1 MHRTFP
7 ILEGTMRKLS
17 DVILDQR
24 PLVMNE
30 TDTVME
36 ACKRMRD
43 SQAGSVL
50 VTGDTGRLA
59 GVFTGRD
66 AVCRVLAE
74 GRDAASTPLSE
85 VMTRNPS
92 TMSPEQTAIDALR
105 LMWDGGFRHIP
116 LVKNGK
122 ILGMVSRGDFKGV
135 EFTVTRK
142 SAISGSTC
150 ADVAFTPCR
159 KANHS
164 GPPDASAPARRTPW
178 PSPTPGRPEAGS
190 RGTLQ

>member
-74 GRDAASTPLSE
+74 GRDPASTPLSE

-135 EFTVTRK
+135 EFNRHEEER
-142 SAISGSTC
+142 
-150 ADVAFTPCR
+150 DLWEHMR
-159 KANHS
+159 
-164 GPPDASAPARRTPW
+164 
-178 PSPTPGRPEAGS
+178 
-190 RGTLQ
+190 